1 VVGRPAEPRIGGA
14 ADVPRPSAAGRFDPV
29 PIEEA
34 LVVHSSTLPTAGPDA
49 APGAAACAARRWF
62 LVLAPVLAGLLAIA
76 GAAADPYTGDGAA
89 LYEAYAAEPQALQW
103 KATAYHFAYLFWGV
117 AALFLAGL
125 VRRRGSWLA
134 NVAGVLAL
142 LGLTTMPGFILAD
155 FYDSSIGQ
163 AFGVD
168 GALQVEAGMAGMWAL
183 MVLAGTGALGLVLA
197 LPVAALAAWRAGLL
211 AWWGGAAAT
220 AGIVVGF
227 FVLGP
232 TVAAGIAL
240 TAGFL
245 VLSVALARVA
255 PQAWDGAD
263 AGNAAG

>member
-1 VVGRPAEPRIGGA
+1 VV
-14 ADVPRPSAAGRFDPV
+14 D
-29 PIEEA
+29 
-34 LVVHSSTLPTAGPDA
+34 SSTLAARPDA
-49 APGAAACAARRWF
+49 APGASARAARRWF
-62 LVLAPVLAGLLAIA
+62 LVLSPVLAGLLAIA

-89 LYEAYAAEPQALQW
+89 LYEAYAAQPEALQW

-117 AALFLAGL
+117 ASLFLAGL

-134 NVAGVLAL
+134 NAAGVLAL

-168 GALQVEAGMAGMWAL
+168 GALQVEAGMEDMWAL

-197 LPVAALAAWRAGLL
+197 LPVATLAAWRAALL
-211 AWWGGAAAT
+211 PWWAGAAAT

-255 PQAWDGAD
+255 PQAWDGA
-263 AGNAAG
+263 AGNTAR

>member
-1 VVGRPAEPRIGGA
+1 M
-14 ADVPRPSAAGRFDPV
+14 
-29 PIEEA
+29 
-34 LVVHSSTLPTAGPDA
+34 VHSPTLAAARPDA
-49 APGAAACAARRWF
+49 AAGSAARAARRWF
-62 LVLAPVLAGLLAIA
+62 LVLAPVLAGLLATA
-76 GAAADPYTGDGAA
+76 GAVADPYTGNGAE
-89 LYEAYAAEPQALQW
+89 LYAAYAADPEALQW
-103 KATAYHFAYLFWGV
+103 KATAYHFSYLFWAA
-117 AALFLAGL
+117 AALFLAAL

-142 LGLTTMPGFILAD
+142 LGISTMPGFILAD

-168 GALQVEAGMAGMWAL
+168 GALRVEAGMEDMWAL
-183 MVLAGTGALGLVLA
+183 AVMAGTGALGLVLA

-211 AWWGGAAAT
+211 PWWAAAATT

-232 TVAAGIAL
+232 TVGAGIAL

-245 VLSVALARVA
+245 VLSVALARI
-255 PQAWDGAD
+255 PEQAWDGMPAAD
-263 AGNAAG
+263 TAG